1 MTTPKEQ
8 ARGKYSVTLPP
19 DLADRAKAVS
29 GPNQFSHFVEKALR
43 NELVHVGMVEY
54 LRLRGADP
62 IDDVLDAA
70 EADAA

>member
-19 DLADRAKAVS
+19 DLAERAQGLAGKN
-29 GPNQFSHFVEKALR
+29 GFSRYVEEALR
-43 NELVHVGMVEY
+43 NQLVLDGMGEY
-54 LRLRGADP
+54 LRLRAADP